1 MPMESYISGASHEN
15 NIAATITLDL
25 WMFLTM
31 FSRLML
37 LTVDQLIL
45 GFFSGLVT
53 IIDNQSGRISVF
65 GTDTFAVKI
74 TITII
79 GLVLFSSTTFIC

>member
-1 MPMESYISGASHEN
+1 
-15 NIAATITLDL
+15 
-25 WMFLTM
+25 MFLTM
-31 FSRLML
+31 FSHLML

-74 TITII
+74 TII